1 MAGPPLLV
9 VITGPSGAGK
19 DSVLAALRKRPGR
32 RYAFPV
38 NVTTRAP
45 REGERE
51 GEDYH
56 FVSKEEFARMAR
68 DGELLEHA
76 VVYGQEKGVPKEPV
90 RKLLAEGNDV
100 IIRTDVQGA
109 RWIKSLAPE
118 AVTIFIEPP
127 TIGELEERMR
137 ARGGDSPEQVELR
150 LQTARD
156 EMASASEFD
165 HTVINEELELCVA
178 EIEEILERE
187 RAMAGRRAPRIA

>member
-19 DSVLAALRKRPGR
+19 DSVLAELRKRPGR

-51 GEDYH
+51 GEDYY
-56 FVSKEEFARMAR
+56 FVSREEFARMVR

-90 RKLLAEGNDV
+90 RRLLAEGNDV

-109 RWIKSLAPE
+109 RWIKKLAPE

-127 TIGELEERMR
+127 TIVELEKRMR

-165 HTVINEELELCVA
+165 HTVINEALELCVA

-187 RAMAGRRAPRIA
+187 RAMAGRRAPQIA